1 MSTAIRQARASD
13 FPVVRGL
20 LAAADLP
27 VDDFAPEHLV
37 FVGEAGGTP
46 VGGIG
51 LEALGDIGL
60 LRSLVV
66 ARQARSSGLGGR
78 LVAALE
84 DEARSR
90 GIRELWLLTIDADA
104 YFRGLGYEVRH
115 RDDAPAG
122 IRGTA
127 EFSGLCPGTA
137 VLMSKGLAGQVTVT

>member
-1 MSTAIRQARASD
+1 MSLTIRHACDAD
-13 FPVVRGL
+13 YPVVREL
-20 LAAADLP
+20 LSNADLP
-27 VDDFAPEHLV
+27 VEDFVPAQLV
-37 FVGEAGGTP
+37 FVAEAGGRP

-51 LEALGDIGL
+51 LEALGDVGL

-66 ARQARSSGLGGR
+66 ARQVRSSGLGR
-78 LVAALE
+78 QLVAALE

-104 YFRGLGYEVRH
+104 YFGGLGYEVRQ
-115 RDDAPAG
+115 RDDAPAA

-137 VLMSKGLAGQVTVT
+137 VLMSKNLAV